1 MKNILFT
8 LALLISFICFGQTYT
23 IKETNH
29 NQFTGETTIEIRE
42 KKRGYTIPPADYTRP
57 SNNKITQNNLAMS
70 RNLGRSLQAAAAR
83 GAFKTARQKAKD
95 IISIAGK
102 NLNEFKYLVITNI
115 SASKEKDIIKI
126 RKVINSSLAKTNFI
140 VINNL
145 NNLPEDLKLN
155 SNLAL
160 YLYIKSENVNWP
172 FKNVSLS
179 LINANGDIIH
189 QRIVNHDRT
198 ASFLASLV
206 LQSIKMHPHKFNIEK
221 AKNNSKTTIENSNN
235 KDEAIKELKKLKE
248 LLDLGL
254 ITAEEFELKSNELKK
269 IILN

>member
-8 LALLISFICFGQTYT
+8 LVLLISFISFGQTYT

-42 KKRGYTIPPADYTRP
+42 KKRGYTIPPADYTLP
-57 SNNKITQNNLAMS
+57 NDNWNKRYQKDIDNIS
-70 RNLGRSLQAAAAR
+70 RSLAAAAAR
-83 GAFKTARQKAKD
+83 GAFRTARQKAKD

-102 NLNEFKYLVITNI
+102 NLNEFKYIVITNI

-140 VINNL
+140 LINNS

-155 SNLAL
+155 PNLAI
-160 YLYIKSENVNWP
+160 YLYIKSENVGWP

-179 LINANGDIIH
+179 LTNANGDIIH
-189 QRIVNHDRT
+189 QRVVNHDRT

-206 LQSIKMHPHKFNIEK
+206 LQNIKMHPHKFNIEK
-221 AKNNSKTTIENSNN
+221 AKNNSKTTTENSNN

-254 ITAEEFELKSNELKK
+254 ITAAEFELKSNELKK